1 MTKENEAT
9 EMIKKGQSL
18 SWGLEP
24 CRIQEISERSK
35 VPGGGS
41 RRSPVQVL
49 RGVWEGEGW
58 EEPLDWTT
66 VGTGGRWLWLEDRVV
81 GETIETPLYVES
93 FSLKLC

>member
-1 MTKENEAT
+1 MTKENEAA
-9 EMIKKGQSL
+9 ERIKKGQSP
-18 SWGLEP
+18 SWGPEP

-35 VPGGGS
+35 VPAGGG

-49 RGVWEGEGW
+49 RGVGEGEGW

-66 VGTGGRWLWLEDRVV
+66 VGTGGRWLWSEDRVV
-81 GETIETPLYVES
+81 GETRETPLYVES